1 MGDREIYIT
10 EYDLERLTKLIE
22 EAEYSESEDK
32 NYLALLQEELDHA
45 NIVASSDIP
54 RDVIT
59 MNSQVCL
66 VDQRTQKEERFTLV
80 FPQDADI
87 AKGKISVLAPIGT
100 AMLGYRVGQVFQW
113 IVPAGKRTLKVKEIL
128 YQPEAAGDYHL

>member
-1 MGDREIYIT
+1 MSNRVIYMT
-10 EYDLERLTKLIE
+10 GYDKDRLTRLIE
-22 EAEYSESEDK
+22 DIQDSDSQDK
-32 NYLALLQEELDHA
+32 NYLTALQEELDHA
-45 NIVASSDIP
+45 KVVSSSDIP
-54 RDVIT
+54 KDVIT

-66 VDQRTQKEERFTLV
+66 VDQSTQKEEVFTLV

-87 AKGKISVLAPIGT
+87 SQGRISVLAPIGT

-113 IVPAGKRTLKVKEIL
+113 KVPVGERTLKVKEIL

>member
-1 MGDREIYIT
+1 MSNRVIYMT
-10 EYDLERLTKLIE
+10 GYDKDRLTKLIE
-22 EAEYSESEDK
+22 DIQDSDSQDK
-32 NYLALLQEELDHA
+32 NYLTALQEELDHA
-45 NIVASSDIP
+45 KVVSSSDIP
-54 RDVIT
+54 KDVIT

-66 VDQRTQKEERFTLV
+66 VDQSTQKEEVFTLV

-87 AKGKISVLAPIGT
+87 SQGRISVLAPIGT

-113 IVPAGKRTLKVKEIL
+113 KVPVGERTLKVKEIL